1 MATRPTFRLLWRRP
15 LARLGLLAL
24 LLAGAATWYVAARGG
39 WVNALHLPP
48 VLDASTPRSQNGFT
62 LEDIQTP
69 EDDGRSNDGRS
80 NDDSG
85 DAAVLLIRPSAFPN
99 LPTHYQTSEGVFVY
113 GSSFDTRSI
122 PIQASAQTS
131 NGDVTPL
138 NWKIIGT
145 QAEPQFYRVEVPG
158 GYSSECRY
166 ITVTLV
172 PGNGPFPRWR
182 ITRLPNMRHAI
193 PDAPQVTD
201 SVMKAGITT
210 TAVAWRGRHRIFL
223 RVRPILPPNSHQW
236 DFAANDRWSEW
247 ESHDRRRA
255 DGATTWPPILSR
267 GGVFTRQDTT
277 ASGIP
282 SMDFPAP
289 YRSASRYVRADC
301 ELRQFETYDEQVTF
315 HDLAVKWDEEQY
327 RSSRARYGYL
337 VLPRT
342 LTATTS
348 SGIVVRLPAQGQGQ
362 QQSLYAS
369 LSFLLSTKPKMGE
382 EVALPNSPLART
394 FGKPVNTHITFAPD
408 YSIESEETQKG
419 VEGTRFMVNT
429 PRNPA
434 WHPTPEGVKPIP
446 FSADLPPVLKDFTVI
461 LHQRV
466 DLQTI
471 PMTFTVPVSDT
482 PPPDVH

>member
-69 EDDGRSNDGRS
+69 EDDGRSN
-80 NDDSG
+80 NDSG

-236 DFAANDRWSEW
+236 ELATNDQWSEW
-247 ESHDRRRA
+247 EKYGRPRPQ
-255 DGATTWPPILSR
+255 GATTRLPILGR
-267 GGVFTRQDTT
+267 GGIFAGQDVAYGGGLTM
-277 ASGIP
+277 SF
-282 SMDFPAP
+282 DAP

-301 ELRQFETYDEQVTF
+301 ELRQFETYDERVTF
-315 HDLAVKWDEEQY
+315 HDVVVKQDAHDVPH
-327 RSSRARYGYL
+327 SRDKAYY
-337 VLPRT
+337 VVVPHP
-342 LTATTS
+342 LTVTTP
-348 SGIVVRLPAQGQGQ
+348 SGISVTLPVQGQARPDMMFINT
-362 QQSLYAS
+362 LNFH
-369 LSFLLSTKPKMGE
+369 LSVPPVEHPTRP
-382 EVALPNSPLART
+382 AHSPLCLQ
-394 FGKPVNTHITFAPD
+394 FGKPVQITILSSPTSTLYGQTDA
-408 YSIESEETQKG
+408 KG
-419 VEGTRFMVNT
+419 GSYYHLALPANPKWSWRL
-429 PRNPA
+429 PRK
-434 WHPTPEGVKPIP
+434 ELIRIP
-446 FSADLPPVLKDFTVI
+446 VYADLPTTLKDFTVI
-461 LHQRV
+461 VRQRV
-466 DLQTI
+466 DIQVI